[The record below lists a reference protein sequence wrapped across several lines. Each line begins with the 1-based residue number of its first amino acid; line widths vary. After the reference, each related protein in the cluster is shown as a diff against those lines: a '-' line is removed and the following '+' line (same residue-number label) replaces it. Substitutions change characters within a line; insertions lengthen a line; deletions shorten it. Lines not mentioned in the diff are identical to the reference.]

1 MSRYLLLLGLGYFL
15 SFGLFGQQGLEDI
28 SKALGAGNAPALAQY
43 FHGSVDLT
51 LQAKEGTYSKAQAE
65 QIVQDF
71 FNHHKPSQFQVSYVG
86 QGADGSRYVIG
97 QLTTPRQPFRVYLL
111 FKVLGGREL
120 IQTLR
125 FDVNE

>member
-1 MSRYLLLLGLGYFL
+1 MRRQLLLFALGYFWVA
-15 SFGLFGQQGLEDI
+15 GLFGQQGLEEI

-51 LQAKEGTYSKAQAE
+51 LVAKEGTYSKAQAE

-71 FNHHKPSQFQVSYVG
+71 FNHHRPSQFQVSYVG

-97 QLTTPRQPFRVYLL
+97 KLTTSRQPFRVYLL